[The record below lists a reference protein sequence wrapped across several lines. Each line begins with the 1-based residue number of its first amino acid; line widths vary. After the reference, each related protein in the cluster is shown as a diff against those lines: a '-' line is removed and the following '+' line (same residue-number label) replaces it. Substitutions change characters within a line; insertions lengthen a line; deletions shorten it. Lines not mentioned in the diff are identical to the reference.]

1 MRYDFEVKEVDKQ
14 TALDMVQKYHYSNT
28 LPKLNKVYLGFYTDW
43 GGKEKRLVGLITL
56 GWGTRPL
63 HTIAKL
69 FPTLTTND
77 YYEIGRM
84 CMTEDMPR
92 NSESQMISACVKWL
106 KANHPE
112 KKILFTWA
120 DGMMGKP
127 GYVYQACSFIYAGS
141 VEGEMYIQHDAVKI
155 HTRKMKALFASPE
168 DKRITVR
175 PTLEQMKEYDIKHYR
190 GKQYRY
196 FKFLC
201 GKQEKRH
208 LLKECQVDL
217 TQPLPKYEDLKWR
230 VKDIDTGKWM
240 DCGKPPY
247 VTDFWKGDDDD

>member
-28 LPKLNKVYLGFYTDW
+28 LPKLSKVYLGFYTDW

-56 GWGTRPL
+56 GWGTRP
-63 HTIAKL
+63 
-69 FPTLTTND
+69 F
-77 YYEIGRM
+77 
-84 CMTEDMPR
+84 
-92 NSESQMISACVKWL
+92 
-106 KANHPE
+106 
-112 KKILFTWA
+112 
-120 DGMMGKP
+120 
-127 GYVYQACSFIYAGS
+127 
-141 VEGEMYIQHDAVKI
+141 VKI
-155 HTRKMKALFASPE
+155 HARKMKALFASPE

-230 VKDIDTGKWM
+230 VKDMDTGKWM